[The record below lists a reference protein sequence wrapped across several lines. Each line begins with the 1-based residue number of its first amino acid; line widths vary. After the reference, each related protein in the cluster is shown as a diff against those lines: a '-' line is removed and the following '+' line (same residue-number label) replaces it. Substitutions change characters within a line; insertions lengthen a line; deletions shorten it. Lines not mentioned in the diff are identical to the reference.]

1 MRFHVDATD
10 SEYASWLATDPS
22 EDQLR
27 EAYIAL
33 ETARADLWTAG
44 HIESFRRDRY
54 EVDHRLVRRL
64 VQVKRALASSWE
76 TSGQIELQQ
85 H

>member
-1 MRFHVDATD
+1 MPFHVDSTD
-10 SEYASWLATDPS
+10 TDYASWLAGNPS

-33 ETARADLWTAG
+33 EGARADLWTPG

-54 EVDHRLVRRL
+54 EIDHRLVRRL
-64 VQVKRALASSWE
+64 VQVKKALATSWE
-76 TSGQIELQQ
+76 TSGQIELQ

>member
-1 MRFHVDATD
+1 MRFHVEATEP
-10 SEYASWLATDPS
+10 EYATWLATEPT
-22 EDQLR
+22 EDELR

-33 ETARADLWTAG
+33 ETARGELWTTG

-54 EVDHRLVRRL
+54 EVDARLVRRL
-64 VQVKRALASSWE
+64 VQVKHALATAWE
-76 TSGQIELQQ
+76 TSGQIELQ

>member
-10 SEYASWLATDPS
+10 TEYASWLATNPS
-22 EDQLR
+22 EDELR
-27 EAYIAL
+27 EAYITL
-33 ETARADLWTAG
+33 ETARADLWTPG

-64 VQVKRALASSWE
+64 VEVKRALATSWA
-76 TSGQIELQQ
+76 TSGQIQLQ

>member
-10 SEYASWLATDPS
+10 SDYAAWLASEPS

-27 EAYIAL
+27 EAYIML
-33 ETARADLWTAG
+33 ESARAELWTPG

-54 EVDHRLVRRL
+54 DVDHRLVRRL
-64 VQVKRALASSWE
+64 VLVKQELAEAWE
-76 TSGQIELQQ
+76 TTGQISLS